1 MKRRPQLTIA
11 LPALAAALLLGL
23 SSIGFAQGDGW
34 PVTLIMR
41 DGSQAS
47 FTIHLYSRDLPAV
60 LYPDGDTSEWGIFV
74 AKVGGIGTPIPFS
87 EISRADLV
95 ASGEQR
101 LWRATLKDGRVF
113 DGMVLDRGKASLAV
127 IGRNQFGTEEVLVSD
142 ALDPYRQPFIGIIFD
157 PDAVAP
163 GEATA
168 QQPAARADVDSVTL
182 RNGDVLSGTI
192 LTGEFTVQASYG
204 TLTFTSEQLAS
215 ITIEDAAGK
224 TDQFVLQVGDRVS
237 GVLQN
242 TTIEMTLTTGA
253 TITLEKGNIASITFA
268 TED

>member
-1 MKRRPQLTIA
+1 MLRRTA
-11 LPALAAALLLGL
+11 TLAALTVALILGL
-23 SSIGFAQGDGW
+23 ATHGIAQADGW

-41 DGSQAS
+41 DGTHVP
-47 FTIHLYSRDLPAV
+47 FTITPVTSGNNRGLPMASYRD
-60 LYPDGDTSEWGIFV
+60 GTTSSVGHFM
-74 AKVGGIGTPIPFS
+74 ASVGGTSTRIPITQ
-87 EISRADLV
+87 IARADLV
-95 ASGEQR
+95 TPGEQTV
-101 LWRATLKDGRVF
+101 WRATLKDGRIF
-113 DGMVLDRGKASLAV
+113 DGAV
-127 IGRNQFGTEEVLVSD
+127 VGSTPRFWIGGTNQFGAAEELLSYPR
-142 ALDPYRQPFIGIIFD
+142 DPDRQSFIGIIFD

-182 RNGDVLSGTI
+182 RNGDILSGTI

-204 TLTFTSEQLAS
+204 TLTFTSEQLTS
-215 ITIEDAAGK
+215 ITIEDAARK
-224 TDQFVLQVGDRVS
+224 TDQFVLTVGDRVS

-242 TTIEMTLTTGA
+242 TTVEMTLTTGA